1 MKYFLRV
8 ISLPFVLAIAVIKL
22 VYVLVVFGVNYIRFG
37 GEVIAY
43 SKDSKTIGDVFEY
56 IQERYEEE
64 KSNI

>member
-8 ISLPFVLAIAVIKL
+8 VTLPFVLAIAVIKL
-22 VYVLVVFGVNYIRFG
+22 LYVLVTFGVNYVRFG

-43 SKDSKTIGDVFEY
+43 SDDSKTIGDVFEY

-64 KSNI
+64 KGND